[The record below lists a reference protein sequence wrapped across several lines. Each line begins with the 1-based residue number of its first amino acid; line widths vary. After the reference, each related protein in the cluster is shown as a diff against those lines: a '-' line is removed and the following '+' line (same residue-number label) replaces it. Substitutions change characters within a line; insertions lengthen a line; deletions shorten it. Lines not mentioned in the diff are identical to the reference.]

1 MVERTDCC
9 QEDEVPQTRPATR
22 RTTGSYV
29 RFALGALPFVGILVL
44 VPFANRDTP
53 MILGMPFLLVWMVA
67 WVILTSVC
75 MTIVY
80 LIDPQNRGDEA
91 DSQ

>member
-1 MVERTDCC
+1 MTPTD
-9 QEDEVPQTRPATR
+9 PATR
-22 RTTGSYV
+22 RTGGSYL
-29 RFALGALPFVGILVL
+29 RFALGALPFIGILVL
-44 VPFANRDTP
+44 VPLANRDTP

-80 LIDPQNRGDEA
+80 LTDPANREHDGQE
-91 DSQ
+91 QL

>member
-1 MVERTDCC
+1 MSQID
-9 QEDEVPQTRPATR
+9 PATR
-22 RTTGSYV
+22 RTTGRYM

-44 VPFANRDTP
+44 VPVANRDTP

-75 MTIVY
+75 MTVVY
-80 LIDPQNRGDEA
+80 LIDPQNRGDEE
-91 DSQ
+91 DDL